1 MFADTATITVRA
13 GNGGNGL
20 VSFRREKYVPA
31 GGPDGGD
38 GGNGGNVVF
47 VADRSLTTLYDF
59 RHKHL
64 FAAKNGEDGKSANRA
79 GHNGEDLIVHVPDG
93 TVIRD
98 KETGLVIAD
107 ISGEGA
113 SVVVAKGGSGGWGN
127 RRFATPTRQ
136 APNFAKNG
144 TKGESFEVTL
154 ELKLVADVG
163 LLGFPN
169 AGKSTLLAAV
179 TAAKPKIA
187 DYPFTTIEPN
197 LGVVALSGGR
207 SFVIADIPGIIEGA
221 HKGVGLGHD
230 FLRHIERTRLLVHLV
245 DISGFEERDPI
256 ADYEAINKEL
266 ELYNPQLASRPQIV
280 AANKADIIF
289 DEEAYARFRDYLE
302 ERDIPWFEISAATKK
317 GVSEL
322 MDAVTELLS
331 TLPPVPLYTQ
341 EFFPAPPSDETP
353 FTVRVDEEGAY
364 VVEGP
369 LIDRLIS
376 GVNFEDDQSLGYFQ
390 RALRRYGII
399 DALEKAGIEE
409 EDTVKMG
416 EDIEFEFM
424 Y

>member
-107 ISGEGA
+107 VSGEGA

-144 TKGESFEVTL
+144 TKGECFEVTL

>member
-38 GGNGGNVVF
+38 GGNGGNVIF

-107 ISGEGA
+107 ISGEDA

-280 AANKADIIF
+280 AANKSDIIF

-302 ERDIPWFEISAATKK
+302 EREIPWFEISAATKK
-317 GVSEL
+317 GVGEL

>member
-289 DEEAYARFRDYLE
+289 DEDAYARFRDYLD
-302 ERDIPWFEISAATKK
+302 EREIPWFEISAATKK